1 MTTCTCIL
9 QSKIVKLYY
18 VFWCIKLLCSLYIH
32 FIADIFMFGLSIDM
46 KTWKLQKCRKIVST
60 RLSMVMIMELRRNV
74 RHRIVHH
81 IFISISNKWEKMNII
96 FMCIDL
102 SFTMIVCCWRVS
114 WNNSR
119 ITTHFSVLHI
129 ILWLILHQTSSFK
142 ASDIDI
148 YLFFLQKMTDSNFI
162 LSAKRSASYLTS
174 LHQFKSNFEPTYFV

>member
-1 MTTCTCIL
+1 MTTCTWIL

-18 VFWCIKLLCSLYIH
+18 VFCCIKLLCSLYIH
-32 FIADIFMFGLSIDM
+32 IIADIFTFDLSIDM
-46 KTWKLQKCRKIVST
+46 NKWKLQKCRKIVFT
-60 RLSMVMIMELRRNV
+60 RLSIVMIMELRWNV
-74 RHRIVHH
+74 RHHIVHH

-102 SFTMIVCCWRVS
+102 SFTIIVS
-114 WNNSR
+114 WNNSG

-129 ILWLILHQTSSFK
+129 ILWLLLHQTPSFK

-162 LSAKRSASYLTS
+162 LSVKQSASYFNS
-174 LHQFKSNFEPTYFV
+174 LHQFKSNFEPIYFV